1 VDKHLEQHQRQVL
14 LAFGPSAQIGGTL
27 GTSRGPGELRITV
40 DDRLLGDGE
49 TFQEALESLPNFR
62 GVACGCTYNRRLYK
76 TAVFGNQT

>member
-1 VDKHLEQHQRQVL
+1 MDKHLAQHQRQVL

-49 TFQEALESLPNFR
+49 TFQEALEQASRRATELAR
-62 GVACGCTYNRRLYK
+62 GDRR
-76 TAVFGNQT
+76 